1 MWYLEKAEEKTLEE
15 YVDKLS
21 EGLKNRINSSKLSA
35 DQKNI
40 FLEKKDVIK
49 ELLTREPKKLY
60 DLHKELMSRLITG
73 YDDKEFPI
81 YVSAKRK
88 KQDNRD
94 EEGKRL
100 VNKYSILE
108 TLSKTFDYNGA
119 ISKKKE
125 VSYWITKKKGQN
137 VCTYCNRQYVFTVEN
152 NEDSHEKIARPELD
166 HWFPKELYPI
176 MSLSFYNL
184 IPCCKLCNSSAKGS
198 SLFNFDT
205 HIHPYCNDKPNPEF
219 KFGYIPNPNGTW
231 GVDFIGLNG
240 KEKNM
245 VEGFCLKEMY
255 HCHDE
260 YEITEI
266 LNLATKNNGTY
277 LQNLLHTI
285 LHDFSPVNI
294 EEVYRMLFGT
304 EYLPQNQDKRPLSK
318 LKYDLISAV
327 EDSYGIKIL

>member
-1 MWYLEKAEEKTLEE
+1 MWYLEKVEEKTLEE
-15 YVDKLS
+15 YTNKLNK
-21 EGLKNRINSSKLSA
+21 GLKKRINSSTLSD
-35 DQKNI
+35 DQKKI
-40 FLEKKDVIK
+40 FLEKDVIK
-49 ELLTREPKKLY
+49 ELLTKEPKALY
-60 DLHKELMSRLITG
+60 DLHKELMPRLIPG
-73 YDDKEFPI
+73 YDNKELPI
-81 YVSAKRK
+81 YENAKRK
-88 KQDNRD
+88 EQGNRD

-152 NEDSHEKIARPELD
+152 NENSNKKMARPELD

-205 HIHPYCNDKPNPEF
+205 HIHPYCNNKPNPEF
-219 KFGYIPNPNGTW
+219 KFGYMPNPNGTW
-231 GVDFIGLNG
+231 SVDFIKLNG
-240 KEKNM
+240 KEENM

-285 LHDFSPVNI
+285 LHDFSPMNI